1 LISKSGNIIIG
12 SAIRGSGDTRWM
24 FFTQIFGTVFVIAC
38 ACFFVYT
45 LGLGIVG
52 VFLAVIAD
60 EAVRFAINFGK
71 FVRIYKKSPV
81 FGD

>member
-1 LISKSGNIIIG
+1 
-12 SAIRGSGDTRWM
+12 M

-52 VFLAVIAD
+52 VFLAVIVD

-81 FGD
+81 FGE